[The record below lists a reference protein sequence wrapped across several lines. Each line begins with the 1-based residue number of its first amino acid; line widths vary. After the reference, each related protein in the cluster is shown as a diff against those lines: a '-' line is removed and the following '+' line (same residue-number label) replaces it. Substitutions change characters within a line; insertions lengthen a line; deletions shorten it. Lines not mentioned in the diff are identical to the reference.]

1 MKTNCLHILVNKI
14 IYILSFKELYESFLF
29 FFIRLSI
36 TFVTGYWNDA
46 ILRILK

>member
-29 FFIRLSI
+29 FLS
-36 TFVTGYWNDA
+36 D
-46 ILRILK
+46 

>member
-29 FFIRLSI
+29 FYQIKHYLCDRL
-36 TFVTGYWNDA
+36 
-46 ILRILK
+46 LE